1 MAAWYGGNMKRLQ
14 IQLDET
20 LYEVLRRRA
29 FEEQAS
35 MASVVRDALAR
46 SFGTPGSYER
56 SLGDFRFVGSG
67 SSEPPTGGPVSERHD
82 EFLDDAIS
90 ARFRKA

>member
-1 MAAWYGGNMKRLQ
+1 MMAYYGNNVKRLQ

-46 SFGTPGSYER
+46 SFGTPGSSQR
-56 SLGDFRFVGSG
+56 TLSDFRFVGSG
-67 SSEPPTGGPVSERHD
+67 SSEPPPGGPVSERHD